1 MFGKGKLFFFKNGGG
16 EHRSLPRKRLPL
28 AQVPGS
34 MFEASRLHYNPAS
47 RHPKHLGQTE
57 RRADKRISKMSK
69 GSPVAGSYRT
79 GSLGHYSE
87 SNLEISK

>member
-47 RHPKHLGQTE
+47 RHPKHLG
-57 RRADKRISKMSK
+57 ADKRISKMSK